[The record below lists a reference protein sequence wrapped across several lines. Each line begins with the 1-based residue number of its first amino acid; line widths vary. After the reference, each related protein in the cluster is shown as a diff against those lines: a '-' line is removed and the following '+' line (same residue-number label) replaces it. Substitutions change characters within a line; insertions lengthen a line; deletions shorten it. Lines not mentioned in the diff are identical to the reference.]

1 MSISGSLRKGD
12 LEMLKYPKELF
23 VAQWRPKTQLFA
35 YKTLIVFSFA
45 GPITNAFIHLDMLF

>member
-1 MSISGSLRKGD
+1 
-12 LEMLKYPKELF
+12 MLKNPKELF

-35 YKTLIVFSFA
+35 YKTLIVVSFA